1 MDTRK
6 RSALIAGSSGL
17 VGSYCL
23 RRLLE
28 DARYQR
34 VYSLVRSPSGI
45 SHPKL
50 DEQRVDFEQLEDAP
64 IPAADDV
71 YCCLG
76 TTIARA
82 GSQAA
87 FERVDHD
94 YVLALGRA
102 TRSAGTQRFLL
113 ISALGADPVSR
124 VFYNRVKGRTEI
136 DLQQLD
142 FPALH
147 IFRPSLL
154 TGPRTEFRL
163 GERLAA
169 PLLRALGP
177 LMRGN
182 LARYRAVH
190 ADHVARCLVEAAFL
204 QMQGVQIHYPS
215 ATVGAGAAAA

>member
-1 MDTRK
+1 METRK

-17 VGSYCL
+17 VGGYCL
-23 RRLLE
+23 KHLLE
-28 DARYQR
+28 DPRYGR
-34 VYSLVRSPSGI
+34 VHSLVRSPSGLK
-45 SHPKL
+45 HPKL
-50 DEQRVDFEQLEDAP
+50 DELQIDFERLEGTP
-64 IPAADDV
+64 LPTADDV

-76 TTIARA
+76 TTIGRA
-82 GSQAA
+82 GSQEA

-102 TRSAGTQRFLL
+102 SRSAGARRFMLV
-113 ISALGADPVSR
+113 SALGADPVSR
-124 VFYNRVKGRTEI
+124 VFYNRVKGRTEV

-154 TGPRTEFRL
+154 TGPRSEFRL
-163 GERLAA
+163 GERLAG
-169 PLLRALGP
+169 PVLRALGP

-190 ADHVARCLVEAAFL
+190 ADHVARCLVESAFADML
-204 QMQGVQIHYPS
+204 GVQIHYPS
-215 ATVGAGAAAA
+215 ATAGTGKSPD